1 VNEIDRASSVSGAQC
16 TYSQRRCRREIVLFA
31 TIERVES
38 GLHVRV
44 TRDIQNAGSS
54 QITVRDQ
61 IVIYVRIRS
70 VQRHSRPFADMLKL
84 VVFSEYIPELVFAVN
99 EIDGAATVPFPARN
113 VPIVSVDA
121 ARLSCFPPV
130 YLAVCTLE

>member
-1 VNEIDRASSVSGAQC
+1 VFSEYIPELVFAVNEIDGAATVPFPARNVPIVS
-16 TYSQRRCRREIVLFA
+16 RCRREIVLFA

-54 QITVRDQ
+54 QIAL
-61 IVIYVRIRS
+61 VIRLLYMFVFVAS
-70 VQRHSRPFADMLKL
+70 VKDTLDPFADMLKL

-99 EIDGAATVPFPARN
+99 EIDGAATFRSRRAMY
-113 VPIVSVDA
+113 
-121 ARLSCFPPV
+121 RLSAWTPQ
-130 YLAVCTLE
+130 